1 MRYKIAAVAAVLACG
16 GVVAA
21 DADDV
26 PVEKYVSKEG
36 GYVAYFP
43 VGADIKAQT
52 VPAPGGLK
60 AYMTTALLKAKQL
73 TYIVTYTPH
82 EKGVLKAP
90 AKTILDLGEKATLAQ
105 PKVLKLDV
113 KSLTVGKEK
122 YPAREILTDRD
133 GHQTRTR
140 FVAADPTLYTLTI
153 GGPKEFASSKAALD
167 FLDTFEIVP
176 PGKVKGKK

>member
-1 MRYKIAAVAAVLACG
+1 MRYKIAAAAALLACG
-16 GVVAA
+16 VVLAA
-21 DADDV
+21 DDEV
-26 PVEKYVSKEG
+26 PVEAFASKEG
-36 GYVAYFP
+36 GYVAFFP
-43 VGADIKAQT
+43 AGAEIKAQT

-60 AYMTTALLKAKQL
+60 AYMTTAVLKAKRL

-82 EKGVLKAP
+82 EKGALKAP

-113 KSLTVGKEK
+113 KNLTVGKQK

-140 FVAADPTLYTLTI
+140 FIAADPTLYTLTV
-153 GGPKEFASSKAALD
+153 GGPMEFASSKAALD

-176 PGKVKGKK
+176 PAKAKAKK

>member
-1 MRYKIAAVAAVLACG
+1 MRYKIAAAAALLACG

-26 PVEKYVSKEG
+26 PVEKYASKEG

-43 VGADIKAQT
+43 VGAEVKTQA

-60 AYMTTALLKAKQL
+60 AYVTTALLKEKRL

-90 AKTILDLGEKATLAQ
+90 AKAILDLGEKATLAQ

-113 KSLTVGKEK
+113 KSLLVGKQK
-122 YPAREILTDRD
+122 YPAREILTERD

-140 FVAADPTLYTLTI
+140 FIAADPTLYTLTV
-153 GGPKEFASSKAALD
+153 GGPMEFASSKAALD

-176 PGKVKGKK
+176 PGKAKAKK